1 MEKLI
6 ELVNQK
12 LDEFMPINYPH
23 KIFKAMKYTVTLPG
37 KRLRPVMC
45 LESCRMFGG
54 NLEDALP
61 TACAIEMLHAQT
73 LIHDDLP
80 CMDNDNYRRGQLT
93 NHMVFG
99 EANAV
104 LAGDALL
111 TFAPQTI
118 LKNSKNLGA
127 EKLLKIMEEYFQYA
141 GAYGVIAG
149 QVVDIESEL
158 AYGSQEGI
166 NSGKWKVESGKL
178 NNFQLS
184 TFNFQPDKDL
194 SPYRPIALSSFN
206 ENLDEYSQ
214 TLDYIHT
221 HKTADLFKLA
231 LRTGAIIAGASEEQL
246 EEITE
251 FGQTMGVAFQ
261 IADDIL
267 DVTSTFEE
275 MGKTLGKDEQEGK
288 LTYVSLYGLD
298 KAKEDLNKMID
309 KCFEILNKN
318 NLKSEIFEKILN
330 KIRIS

>member
-1 MEKLI
+1 MNKYI
-6 ELVNQK
+6 ELIDK
-12 LDEFMPINYPH
+12 KIDEFMPICYPQ

-37 KRLRPVMC
+37 KRLRPIMC
-45 LESCRMFGG
+45 LEACKMFGG
-54 NLEDALP
+54 NIEDAIP

-80 CMDNDNYRRGQLT
+80 CMDNDMYRRGKLT

-99 EANAV
+99 EANAL

-111 TFAPQTI
+111 TFAPQVI
-118 LKNSKNLGA
+118 LNKSKKLGA
-127 EKLLKIMEEYFQYA
+127 EKLVKIMEEYLQYS

-149 QVVDIESEL
+149 QVVDIESEKFEVTEDDEQL
-158 AYGSQEGI
+158 PEI
-166 NSGKWKVESGKL
+166 L
-178 NNFQLS
+178 N
-184 TFNFQPDKDL
+184 
-194 SPYRPIALSSFN
+194 
-206 ENLDEYSQ
+206 
-214 TLDYIHT
+214 YIHT

-231 LRTGAIIAGASEEQL
+231 LRTGAIIADATDEQL

-275 MGKTLGKDEQEGK
+275 MGKTLGKDKEAGK
-288 LTYVSLYGLD
+288 LTYVNLYGLE
-298 KAKEDLNKMID
+298 KSKKDLNDLLD
-309 KCFEILNKN
+309 KCFDMLKRN
-318 NLKSEIFEKILN
+318 NLKSEIFEQILN